1 MRGDVL
7 LGFFQDVVSIIT
19 IGKEFKNLFS
29 EGRMLLNNKDYF
41 FKDFH
46 RKTFVDSNGNA
57 VIYFEQVV
65 HIVNPDKC
73 DFLTVDL
80 DVSDGKDCCEFPEF
94 KEMIKEDKKFFQ
106 DYKFCCIASDD
117 ITGNIRED
125 YSHLNSAERINL
137 IKSKKFISIK
147 IPFKKSHLRAN
158 NDYKVAYAFSV
169 PDMYPIINGRIGG
182 IQDIDNFQY
191 IESWISCAKRH
202 KKLKYSLYLSN
213 EIQVKDDVFSMVR
226 LQDSND
232 ATPNHIDNY
241 NFLLYNKYV
250 SKIEKAY
257 KYRDIC
263 IKWSP
268 IPN

>member
-1 MRGDVL
+1 M
-7 LGFFQDVVSIIT
+7 GFLQDAVSIIT
-19 IGKEFKNLFS
+19 IVKEFKNLFS
-29 EGRMLLNNKDYF
+29 EGVMLLNNKDYY

-46 RKTFVDSNGNA
+46 RKTFVNSNGNA
-57 VIYFEQVV
+57 VIYFEQII

-73 DFLTVDL
+73 NFLTVDL

-94 KEMIKEDKKFFQ
+94 KEMISEDKKYFG
-106 DYKFCCIASDD
+106 DYKFSCVANDNIL
-117 ITGNIRED
+117 GNICED
-125 YSHLNSAERINL
+125 YSHLNSAERKNL

-147 IPFKKSHLRAN
+147 IPFKRSCLKAHT
-158 NDYKVAYAFSV
+158 DYKVAYAFSI
-169 PDMYPIINGRIGG
+169 PNMCPIVNGRLGG
-182 IQDIDNFQY
+182 IQDVEKFEY
-191 IESWISCAKRH
+191 VESWVSCAKRH

-213 EIQVKDDVFSMVR
+213 EIQLYDDVISTVR

-250 SKIEKAY
+250 CKIKKAY

-263 IKWSP
+263 IKWRP
-268 IPN
+268 ISNL